1 MTDALQEAADRINS
15 TENRGPQ
22 GDMSPQSMG
31 SPQTGPRGVLAER
44 SFERRVATN
53 ETIQREF
60 GRRIREL
67 EQTVPGEETVH
78 SDATGPSSEAPSVG
92 CFSGTAIVA
101 GVITTG
107 LNSNAAYLYVV
118 VDLSTA
124 VAEEREGPRP
134 RSEEFPQNEVWYDKT
149 QTFGDIILPRA

>member
-44 SFERRVATN
+44 SFERRVATT

-60 GRRIREL
+60 DRRMREI

-78 SDATGPSSEAPSVG
+78 SDATGPSSEAPSIG
-92 CFSGTAIVA
+92 WFSGTAYVS
-101 GVITTG
+101 GKKFTG
-107 LNSNAAYLYVV
+107 LLSDAAKPWVKCV
-118 VDLSTA
+118 KSTRQA
-124 VAEEREGPRP
+124 TQQAGPPSDPFPPNEE
-134 RSEEFPQNEVWYDKT
+134 WYEKANH
-149 QTFGDIILPRA
+149 FGDIHAWLS